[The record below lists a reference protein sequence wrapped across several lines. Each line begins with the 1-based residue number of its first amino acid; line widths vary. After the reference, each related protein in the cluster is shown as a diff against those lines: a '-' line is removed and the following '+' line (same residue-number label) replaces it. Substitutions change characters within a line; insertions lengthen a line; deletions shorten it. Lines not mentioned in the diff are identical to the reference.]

1 MNYRRKSFW
10 MCGAALALSAPVA
23 VHAQNVAPDEGAS
36 MAVDD
41 VPGDEIVVTAQK
53 REQNLQKVP
62 VSVSVLSSSVL
73 ADNRVSGLE
82 QLAQVSPSIG
92 FTNSA
97 NTRGQGLSIRGIGTL
112 NFSDGV
118 EPSVSTVIDGVVIG
132 RSAASFFEFND
143 IERIEVL
150 RGPQGTLFG
159 KNSSAG
165 ALNVVTGKPDLN
177 ESSLEATA
185 SYGTFDDVRL
195 KATGSLV
202 LDQGRAA
209 LRVSGFRSK
218 ADGIITNTIDGRKL
232 NDNDSWG
239 VRAKLLFE
247 PSDVTSIYVIGDYGE
262 SNRNCCASTVRSV
275 LPTTTYYNGQ
285 TRAALLA
292 GQTLGPLNREV
303 TIDGDYFN
311 RQKTGGAS
319 VEINTELGGQTIT
332 SITAYREFKVFDNND
347 PDGVPLPVVS
357 LNNASQKQQ
366 QFTQELRL
374 TSPAGES
381 VEYVVGLFYFWQDVV
396 SRTQVK
402 GNLTVNLPAGQYL
415 GNQVD
420 RDITTKNVAA
430 FGQVTGHL
438 TDQLSLIGGFR
449 LTSEQ
454 AVAHFDRTILPG
466 AIAAMPSLGGP
477 AYVAP
482 TLKATDTDLSY
493 KLGVQ
498 YQATPDIMAYATYT
512 RGYKG
517 PALNLLNNLT
527 APTVN
532 AGLAVLRPE
541 IARNWEAGVRTTLFD
556 RMLTLNV
563 TGFYETFTDFQAQTY
578 SAILTSFQ
586 LTNAGKLIT
595 QGAEVEAILRPL
607 DGLSLSGNLAYTDTE
622 VRGLIVS
629 CYPGQTAAQGCASGR
644 QDVTGEA
651 LTNAPKWAW
660 SLSANYGADI
670 GNSLRGSANLSF
682 TYRSKTLFSYRDPNT
697 EQPGYGL
704 LNGRLSLAA
713 QDGRYEL
720 SVFGKNLTNQHF
732 ASFIGTGL
740 LDTSATGAGYT
751 QLLTPDAFRTF
762 GVEGTVRF

>member
-23 VHAQNVAPDEGAS
+23 VHAQDAAPDEGTS
-36 MAVDD
+36 MAADD

-209 LRVSGFRSK
+209 LRISGFRSK
-218 ADGIITNTIDGRKL
+218 ADGIITNTVDGRKL

-357 LNNASQKQQ
+357 LNNARQKQQ

-374 TSPAGES
+374 TSPAGEP
-381 VEYVVGLFYFWQDVV
+381 VEYVFGLFYFWQDVV
-396 SRTQVK
+396 SQTQVK

-438 TDQLSLIGGFR
+438 TDELSLIGGFR

-660 SLSANYGADI
+660 SLNANYGADI

-697 EQPGYGL
+697 EQRGYGL

>member
-1 MNYRRKSFW
+1 MNYRRKALW
-10 MCGAALALSAPVA
+10 LCTAAIAMSVPAVVQAQDEAAVA
-23 VHAQNVAPDEGAS
+23 ADAAGS
-36 MAVDD
+36 
-41 VPGDEIVVTAQK
+41 DEIIVTAQK

-62 VSVSVLSSSVL
+62 VSISVLSASALS
-73 ADNRVSGLE
+73 DNRVNGLE

-132 RSAASFFEFND
+132 RSAASFFDFND
-143 IERIEVL
+143 IQRIEVL

-165 ALNVVTGKPDLN
+165 ALNVVTEKPSLYD
-177 ESSLEATA
+177 SSLEASA
-185 SYGTFDDVRL
+185 SYGTFNDVRL
-195 KATGSLV
+195 KGTGSLV
-202 LDQGRAA
+202 LDEGRAA
-209 LRVSGFRSK
+209 LRLSGFRST
-218 ADGIITNTIDGRKL
+218 ADGIITNTFNGKKL
-232 NDNDSWG
+232 NNTDSWG
-239 VRAKLLFE
+239 VRGKFLFE

-262 SNRNCCASTVRSV
+262 SNRDCCVSTVRSV

-285 TRAALLA
+285 TRAALLSA
-292 GQTLGPLNREV
+292 QQLGPLNREV
-303 TIDGDYFN
+303 TIDGESFN

-332 SITAYREFKVFDNND
+332 SISAYREFRVFDNND
-347 PDGVPLPVVS
+347 ADGVSLPVASV
-357 LNNASQKQQ
+357 NNARQKQQ

-374 TSPAGES
+374 TSPAGEPI
-381 VEYVVGLFYFWQDVV
+381 EYVVGLFYFWQDVV

-402 GNLTVNLPAGQYL
+402 GNLVTNLPVGQYL

-430 FGQVTGHL
+430 FGQL
-438 TDQLSLIGGFR
+438 TLHPTEQLSLIGGFR

-454 AVAHFDRTILPG
+454 AVAHLNRSILPG
-466 AIAAMPSLGGP
+466 ALAAMPSLGGP
-477 AYVAP
+477 AYVSP
-482 TLKATDTDLSY
+482 TLKATDTDFSY
-493 KLGVQ
+493 KLGAQ
-498 YQATPDIMAYATYT
+498 YQVSPDVMSYFTYT

-527 APTVN
+527 AATVN
-532 AGLAVLRPE
+532 SGLAVLKPE
-541 IARNWEAGVRTTLFD
+541 IAQNWEAGVRTTLFD

-578 SAILTSFQ
+578 SAVLTSFQ

-595 QGAEVEAILRPL
+595 QGAEVEAILRPV
-607 DGLSLSGNLAYTDTE
+607 DGLTLTGNLAYTDTE
-622 VRGLIVS
+622 VRGLVLS
-629 CYPGQTAAQGCASGR
+629 CYAGQTAAQGCLTGNR

-651 LTNAPKWAW
+651 LTNAPKWAY
-660 SLSANYGADI
+660 SINANYGADI
-670 GNSLRGSANLSF
+670 GNTLRGSANLAY
-682 TYRSKTLFSYRDPNT
+682 TYRSQVFFSYRDPKT
-697 EQPGYGL
+697 VQPGYGL
-704 LNGRLSLAA
+704 LNGRLSLET
-713 QDGRYEL
+713 QDGRYRV
-720 SVFGKNLTNQHF
+720 SVFGKNLTNKHF

-762 GVEGTVRF
+762 GVEGAVRF

>member
-1 MNYRRKSFW
+1 MTYRRKSFW
-10 MCGAALALSAPVA
+10 MCSVALAASTPFAA
-23 VHAQNVAPDEGAS
+23 HAQDEAPGDVAGDIA
-36 MAVDD
+36 
-41 VPGDEIVVTAQK
+41 GDEIVVTAQK

-62 VSVSVLSSSVL
+62 VSVSVLSSSL
-73 ADNRVSGLE
+73 LSDNRVSGLE
-82 QLAQVSPSIG
+82 QLSQVSPSIG

-132 RSAASFFEFND
+132 RSAASFFDFND

-177 ESSLEATA
+177 ESSMEASA
-185 SYGTFDDVRL
+185 SYGTFDDLRL

-202 LDQGRAA
+202 LDPGRAA
-209 LRVSGFRSK
+209 LRISGFRSK
-218 ADGIITNTIDGRKL
+218 ADGIITNTVNGEKL

-239 VRAKLLFE
+239 VRGKLLFE

-262 SNRNCCASTVRSV
+262 SNRNCCASTIRSV

-285 TRAALLA
+285 TRASLLA
-292 GQTLGPLNREV
+292 NQTLGPVNREV

-311 RQKTGGAS
+311 HQKTGGAS
-319 VEINTELGGQTIT
+319 VEINTELGDQTIT

-347 PDGVPLPVVS
+347 ADGVPLPVVAV
-357 LNNASQKQQ
+357 NNARQKQQ

-374 TSPAGES
+374 TSPAGEP

-430 FGQVTGHL
+430 FGQLTGHL

-477 AYVAP
+477 AYVSP

-498 YQATPDIMAYATYT
+498 YQASPDVMAYATYT

-541 IARNWEAGVRTTLFD
+541 IARNWEAGLRTTLFD

-595 QGAEVEAILRPL
+595 KGAEVEAILRPV
-607 DGLSLSGNLAYTDTE
+607 DGLNLSGNLAFTDTE
-622 VRGLIVS
+622 VRGLVVS
-629 CYPGQTAAQGCASGR
+629 CYPGQTAAQGCTGAR

-660 SLSANYGADI
+660 SLNANYGADI

-682 TYRSKTLFSYRDPNT
+682 TYRSKTLFGYRDPNT
-697 EQPGYGL
+697 AQPGYGL
-704 LNGRLSLAA
+704 LNGRLSLET
-713 QDGRYEL
+713 QDGRYGL

>member
-10 MCGAALALSAPVA
+10 MCSAALALSAPVA
-23 VHAQNVAPDEGAS
+23 VHAQDAGPDEGAS
-36 MAVDD
+36 MAADD
-41 VPGDEIVVTAQK
+41 VSGDEIVVTAQK

-209 LRVSGFRSK
+209 LRVSGFRST
-218 ADGIITNTIDGRKL
+218 ADGIITNTVDGRKL

-292 GQTLGPLNREV
+292 GQMLGPLNREV

-357 LNNASQKQQ
+357 LNNARQKQQ

-374 TSPAGES
+374 TSPAGEP
-381 VEYVVGLFYFWQDVV
+381 VEYVFGVFYFWQDVV
-396 SRTQVK
+396 SQTQVK

-438 TDQLSLIGGFR
+438 TDELSLIGGFR

-595 QGAEVEAILRPL
+595 QGAEVEATLRPL

-660 SLSANYGADI
+660 SLNANYGADI

-697 EQPGYGL
+697 EQRGYGL

>member
-1 MNYRRKSFW
+1 MNYRRKTFW
-10 MCGAALALSAPVA
+10 LGTAAAALSVSVGAHAQDSQSAPGVA
-23 VHAQNVAPDEGAS
+23 AAGDAA
-36 MAVDD
+36 M
-41 VPGDEIVVTAQK
+41 GDEIVVTAQK
-53 REQNLQKVP
+53 REQNLQNVP
-62 VSVSVLSSSVL
+62 VSVSVLSASALS
-73 ADNRVSGLE
+73 DNRVSGLE
-82 QLAQVSPSIG
+82 QLSQVSPSIG

-132 RSAASFFEFND
+132 RSAASFFDFND

-165 ALNVVTGKPDLN
+165 ALNVVTGKPDLYD
-177 ESSLEATA
+177 SSLEASA

-195 KATGSLV
+195 KATGSVV

-209 LRVSGFRSK
+209 LRLSGFRSK
-218 ADGIITNTIDGRKL
+218 ADGIITNTADGRKL

-239 VRAKLLFE
+239 VRGKLLFE

-262 SNRNCCASTVRSV
+262 SNRNCCVSTVRSV
-275 LPTTTYYNGQ
+275 MPTTTYYNGE
-285 TRAALLA
+285 TRADLLA
-292 GQTLGPLNREV
+292 DQQLGPLNREV

-311 RQKTGGAS
+311 HQKTGGAS
-319 VEINTELGGQTIT
+319 VEVNTELGGQTIT

-347 PDGVPLPVVS
+347 PDGVPLPVIS
-357 LNNASQKQQ
+357 LNNARQKQR

-374 TSPAGES
+374 TSPAGEPI
-381 VEYVVGLFYFWQDVV
+381 EYVAGLYYFWQDVV

-402 GNLTVNLPAGQYL
+402 GKLVVNLPGDLYL

-438 TDQLSLIGGFR
+438 TDSLSLIGGFR
-449 LTSEQ
+449 FTSEQ

-466 AIAAMPSLGGP
+466 AVAAMPSLGGP

-498 YQATPDIMAYATYT
+498 YQATPDVMAYFTYT

-527 APTVN
+527 AVTVD
-532 AGLAVLRPE
+532 AGLAVLKPE
-541 IARNWEAGVRTTLFD
+541 IARNWEGGIRTTLFD

-595 QGAEVEAILRPL
+595 QGAEVEAILRPA
-607 DGLSLSGNLAYTDTE
+607 DGLSLTGNLAYTDTE

-629 CYPGQTAAQGCASGR
+629 CYAGQSAAQGCVGGR

-660 SLSANYGADI
+660 TLNANYGADI
-670 GNSLRGSANLSF
+670 GNDLRGSANLSF
-682 TYRSKTLFSYRDPNT
+682 TWRSKTLFGYRDPNT
-697 EQPGYGL
+697 AQPGYGL
-704 LNGRLSLAA
+704 LNGRVSLET
-713 QDGRYEL
+713 QDGRYRL
-720 SVFGKNLTNQHF
+720 SLFGKNLTNRHF
-732 ASFIGTGL
+732 ASFIGAGL
-740 LDTSATGAGYT
+740 LDTSAAGAGYT

>member
-1 MNYRRKSFW
+1 MNYRHKALW
-10 MCGAALALSAPVA
+10 LCTAAIAMSVPA
-23 VHAQNVAPDEGAS
+23 VVQAQDAAAAAAS
-36 MAVDD
+36 DD
-41 VPGDEIVVTAQK
+41 IMGNEIVVTAQK
-53 REQNLQKVP
+53 REQGLQKVP

-82 QLAQVSPSIG
+82 QLSQVSPSIG
-92 FTNSA
+92 FTNSSS
-97 NTRGQGLSIRGIGTL
+97 TRGQGLSIRGIGTL

-132 RSAASFFEFND
+132 RSAASFFDFND

-177 ESSLEATA
+177 DSSMEASA
-185 SYGTFDDVRL
+185 SYGTFNDVRL
-195 KATGSLV
+195 KGTGSLV
-202 LDQGRAA
+202 LDEGRAA
-209 LRVSGFRSK
+209 LRVSAFRSK
-218 ADGIITNTIDGRKL
+218 ADGIITNTVNGQKL

-239 VRAKLLFE
+239 VRGKFLFE

-262 SNRNCCASTVRSV
+262 SNRNCCVSTVRSV
-275 LPTTTYYNGQ
+275 LPTTVYYNGQ
-285 TRAALLA
+285 TRASLLSA
-292 GQTLGPLNREV
+292 QKLGPLNREV

-319 VEINTELGGQTIT
+319 VEVNTELGGQTIT

-347 PDGVPLPVVS
+347 ADLVTLPVVS
-357 LNNASQKQQ
+357 VNNARQKQQ

-374 TSPAGES
+374 TSPAGEPI
-381 VEYVVGLFYFWQDVV
+381 EYVVGLYYFWQDVV

-402 GNLTVNLPAGQYL
+402 GKLVVNLPGDLYL

-420 RDITTKNVAA
+420 RSITTKNVAA
-430 FGQVTGHL
+430 FGQLTGHL
-438 TDQLSLIGGFR
+438 TDNLSLIGGFR

-454 AVAHFDRTILPG
+454 AVAQFNRTVLPG
-466 AIAAMPSLGGP
+466 AVAAMPSLGGP

-482 TLKATDTDLSY
+482 TLKATDTNLSY

-498 YQATPDIMAYATYT
+498 YQASPDVMAYFTYT

-527 APTVN
+527 AATVN
-532 AGLAVLRPE
+532 SGLAVLKPE
-541 IARNWEAGVRTTLFD
+541 IARNWEGGIRTTLFD

-578 SAILTSFQ
+578 SAALASFQ

-595 QGAEVEAILRPL
+595 KGAEVEAMLRPV
-607 DGLSLSGNLAYTDTE
+607 DGLNLSANLAFTDTE
-622 VRGLIVS
+622 VRGLTVS
-629 CYPGQTAAQGCASGR
+629 CYSGQTAALGCQTGNR

-651 LTNAPKWAW
+651 LPNAPKWAY
-660 SLSANYGADI
+660 SLNANYGADI
-670 GNSLRGSANLSF
+670 GNSLRGSVNLSY
-682 TYRSKTLFSYRDPNT
+682 TYRSKILFGYRNPET
-697 EQPGYGL
+697 AQPGYGL
-704 LNGRLSLAA
+704 LNGRLSLET
-713 QDGRYEL
+713 QDGRFGI
-720 SVFGKNLTNQHF
+720 SVFGKNLTNKHF
-732 ASFIGTGL
+732 ASFIGPDL
-740 LDTSATGAGYT
+740 LDTSAVGAGYT

-762 GVEGTVRF
+762 GVEGRVRF

>member
-1 MNYRRKSFW
+1 MTYRRKAFW
-10 MCGAALALSAPVA
+10 MCSAALAVSAPLA
-23 VHAQNVAPDEGAS
+23 AHAQDEAPGDIS
-36 MAVDD
+36 
-41 VPGDEIVVTAQK
+41 GDEIVVTAQK

-82 QLAQVSPSIG
+82 QLSQVSPSIG

-132 RSAASFFEFND
+132 RSAASFFDFND

-177 ESSLEATA
+177 DSSMEASA
-185 SYGTFDDVRL
+185 SYATFDDFRL

-202 LDQGRAA
+202 LDPGRAA
-209 LRVSGFRSK
+209 LRISGFRSK
-218 ADGIITNTIDGRKL
+218 ADGIITNTVDGRKL
-232 NDNDSWG
+232 NNNDSWG
-239 VRAKLLFE
+239 VRGKLLFE

-262 SNRNCCASTVRSV
+262 SNRDCCASTVRSV

-285 TRAALLA
+285 TRASLLA
-292 GQTLGPLNREV
+292 DQTLGPLNREV

-347 PDGVPLPVVS
+347 ADGVPLPVIAVNNS
-357 LNNASQKQQ
+357 LQKQQ

-374 TSPAGES
+374 TSPAGEPI
-381 VEYVVGLFYFWQDVV
+381 EYVVGLFYFWQDVV

-415 GNQVD
+415 GNQID
-420 RDITTKNVAA
+420 RDITTNNVAA

-498 YQATPDIMAYATYT
+498 YQATPDVMAYATYT

-527 APTVN
+527 ASTVN

-541 IARNWEAGVRTTLFD
+541 IARNWEAGLRTALFD

-595 QGAEVEAILRPL
+595 KGAEVEAILHPVQ
-607 DGLSLSGNLAYTDTE
+607 GLNLSGNLAFTDTE
-622 VRGLIVS
+622 VRGLVVS
-629 CYPGQTAAQGCASGR
+629 CYPGQTAALGCSGGR

-660 SLSANYGADI
+660 SLNANYGADI

-697 EQPGYGL
+697 AQPGYGL
-704 LNGRLSLAA
+704 LNGRLSLET